1 MENKCSKIVYGSERF
16 ASFNGHNCAK
26 KATVER
32 GGKSYCTI
40 HDPEKIALKDKERR
54 ERWEKQWAESAK
66 KNNFDAEAI
75 AKYER
80 VKQLNEELVEALDKV
95 SSKITDPALR
105 SIQHCGELGAYFN
118 AKEIEQL
125 RAVLAKAKGE

>member
-40 HDPEKIALKDKERR
+40 HDPERIALKDKERR

-80 VKQLNEELVEALDKV
+80 EKQLNQELLAALKYLIWDISSGIRNNDMIDK
-95 SSKITDPALR
+95 SLSQA
-105 SIQHCGELGAYFN
+105 
-118 AKEIEQL
+118 
-125 RAVLAKAKGE
+125 RAAIAKAKKE